1 MSNTTSPGAFAK
13 ALQEQR
19 RRRNRRKLVGAV
31 AGVLVLVLGGLGIWL
46 LWFSDA
52 LAARE
57 VRVSGAMLLD
67 EQQVVDVAAVTL
79 GEPLVSVDLQAVQ
92 ERVMDLVQV
101 AGVEV
106 GRDYP
111 STVTIELTERTMV
124 YQRLVGERYEW
135 VDGDGV
141 VFHATDVPQAGRVV
155 ATTAGDD
162 PRLLADVAT
171 VVEHLPDAVSTRVVD
186 VDARGVDEIVIT
198 LTDGDTVAW
207 GSADESELKAEVLEV
222 LLAQV
227 EADVYDVSA
236 PAYPT
241 TR

>member
-19 RRRNRRKLVGAV
+19 RRRNRRKLLGAV
-31 AGVLVLVLGGLGIWL
+31 VGVLVLLLGGLGVWL

-52 LAARE
+52 LAAKDVQ
-57 VRVSGAMLLD
+57 VRGTTLLD
-67 EQQVVDVAAVTL
+67 EQQVVEVAAVPL
-79 GEPLVSVDLQAVQ
+79 GKPLVSVDLQQVQ
-92 ERVMDLVQV
+92 ERVKDLVQV
-101 AGVEV
+101 AAVEV
-106 GRDYP
+106 SRDYP
-111 STVTIELTERTMV
+111 STVTINVTERSMV
-124 YQRLVGERYEW
+124 YQRVVGERYEW
-135 VDGDGV
+135 VDARGV
-141 VFHATDVPQAGRVV
+141 VFHTTDVPQAGRVI
-155 ATTAGDD
+155 ANTSGDD

-171 VVEHLPDAVSTRVVD
+171 VVKHLPDSVSARVVEL
-186 VDARGVDEIVIT
+186 DARGVDEIVIT

-222 LLAQV
+222 LLEQV